1 MDLQV
6 FKKTLSSLFSQ
17 IKKIPSLVQEFLKS
31 CIKFYRDRK
40 DKSLQKEPGDYLL
53 LKYIFRELFSYFL
66 IAFAFL
72 FVIFFVNNILL
83 IGENLLKK
91 HAPFNDVF
99 MVMLYSIPA
108 VVSQSTPFA
117 TLIGFLMC
125 LGRMMSD
132 NEILIIRAS
141 GFGYKYIF
149 IPVITLGIIIFG
161 VSFFV
166 NDYLQV
172 LSNAKYR
179 QLLAKI
185 SRSTPTIVLE
195 PNSIK
200 QLGQST
206 VVIGDVEGNKVS
218 DVIFFNTNN
227 SGDNSI
233 IIAGESVL
241 KDSKKDGVILQ
252 LDMSDA
258 VMFSYTQEKT
268 DYDVLKSE
276 SIFLNVFDSDFLGT
290 ISHSASTYTYFDLK
304 KQIDKMKADEANDTQ
319 RINIWAME
327 LHKKLAIPFVSV
339 LFAFLAFSIA
349 FLFGKHNGLTMGLF
363 TGVIIC
369 VLYWAMQITGQL
381 LVVHNQANSFWCI
394 WFSDIVIGLAALIL
408 GIILVRK

>member
-1 MDLQV
+1 MDLRA
-6 FKKTLSSLFSQ
+6 FKESVVVKIQSL
-17 IKKIPSLVQEFLKS
+17 IKK
-31 CIKFYRDRK
+31 
-40 DKSLQKEPGDYLL
+40 KSLPKELGNHIL
-53 LKYIFRELFSYFL
+53 LKYIFKELFNYFI
-66 IAFAFL
+66 IAFLFL

-83 IGENLLKK
+83 IGEDLLKK
-91 HAPFNDVF
+91 HAPINDV
-99 MVMLYSIPA
+99 MLVMLYSIPSIVA
-108 VVSQSTPFA
+108 QSTPFA

-149 IPVITLGIIIFG
+149 IPVVTLGILIFV

-172 LSNAKYR
+172 LSNVKYR
-179 QLLAKI
+179 QLLSKI

-200 QLGQST
+200 KLGQST
-206 VVIGDVEGNKVS
+206 VIIGDVEGNNVS
-218 DVIFFNTNN
+218 DVIFFN
-227 SGDNSI
+227 SDNTDSKSI
-233 IIAGESVL
+233 IVAKNSTL
-241 KDSKKDGVILQ
+241 KDSKKDGVVLQ

-258 VMFSYTQEKT
+258 VMLSVKSNKT
-268 DYDVLKSE
+268 DYDVLE
-276 SIFLNVFDSDFLGT
+276 SQSILLNIFDTDFLGRVSQT
-290 ISHSASTYTYFDLK
+290 ASTYTYFDLK
-304 KQIDKMKADEANDTQ
+304 KEINKMKKQNLADDQTVNQ
-319 RINIWAME
+319 WSME
-327 LHKKLAIPFVSV
+327 LYKKISLPFVSV

-381 LVVHNQANSFWCI
+381 LVVHNQYNAFWCI
-394 WFSDIVIGLAALIL
+394 WASDIVIALAALIL
-408 GIILVRK
+408 GVILVKK

>member
-1 MDLQV
+1 MDLRA
-6 FKKTLSSLFSQ
+6 FKESVVLKIQSL
-17 IKKIPSLVQEFLKS
+17 IKK
-31 CIKFYRDRK
+31 
-40 DKSLQKEPGDYLL
+40 KSLPKELGDHIL
-53 LKYIFRELFSYFL
+53 LKYIFKELFNYFI
-66 IAFAFL
+66 IAFLFL

-83 IGENLLKK
+83 IGEDLLKK
-91 HAPFNDVF
+91 HAPINDV
-99 MVMLYSIPA
+99 MLVMLYSIPSIVA
-108 VVSQSTPFA
+108 QSTPFA

-149 IPVITLGIIIFG
+149 IPVVTLGILIFV

-172 LSNAKYR
+172 LSNVKYR
-179 QLLAKI
+179 QLLSKI

-200 QLGQST
+200 KLGQST
-206 VVIGDVEGNKVS
+206 VIIGDVEGNNVS
-218 DVIFFNTNN
+218 DVIFFN
-227 SGDNSI
+227 SDNTDSKSI
-233 IIAGESVL
+233 IVAKNSTL
-241 KDSKKDGVILQ
+241 KDSKKDGVVLQ

-258 VMFSYTQEKT
+258 VMLSVKSNKT
-268 DYDVLKSE
+268 DYDVLE
-276 SIFLNVFDSDFLGT
+276 SQSILLNIFDTDFLGRVSQT
-290 ISHSASTYTYFDLK
+290 ASTYTYFDLK
-304 KQIDKMKADEANDTQ
+304 KEINKMKKQNLADDQTVNQ
-319 RINIWAME
+319 WSME
-327 LHKKLAIPFVSV
+327 LYKKISLPFVSV

-381 LVVHNQANSFWCI
+381 LVVHNQYNAFWCI
-394 WFSDIVIGLAALIL
+394 WASDIVIALAALIL
-408 GIILVRK
+408 GVILVKK

>member
-1 MDLQV
+1 MDLRA
-6 FKKTLSSLFSQ
+6 FKESVVLKIQNL
-17 IKKIPSLVQEFLKS
+17 IKK
-31 CIKFYRDRK
+31 
-40 DKSLQKEPGDYLL
+40 KSLPKELGDHIL
-53 LKYIFRELFSYFL
+53 LKYIFKELFNYFI
-66 IAFAFL
+66 IAFLFL

-83 IGENLLKK
+83 IGEDLLKK
-91 HAPFNDVF
+91 HAPINDV
-99 MVMLYSIPA
+99 MLVMLYSIPSIVA
-108 VVSQSTPFA
+108 QSTPFA

-149 IPVITLGIIIFG
+149 IPVVTLGILIFV

-172 LSNAKYR
+172 LSNVKYR
-179 QLLAKI
+179 QLLSKI

-200 QLGQST
+200 KLGQST
-206 VVIGDVEGNKVS
+206 VIIGDVEGNNVS
-218 DVIFFNTNN
+218 DVIFFN
-227 SGDNSI
+227 SDNIDSKSI
-233 IIAGESVL
+233 IVAKNSTL
-241 KDSKKDGVILQ
+241 KDSKKDGVVLQ

-258 VMFSYTQEKT
+258 VMLSVKSNKT
-268 DYDVLKSE
+268 DYDVLE
-276 SIFLNVFDSDFLGT
+276 SQSILLNIFDTDFLGRVSQT
-290 ISHSASTYTYFDLK
+290 ASTYTYFDLK
-304 KQIDKMKADEANDTQ
+304 KEINKMKKQNLADDQTVNQ
-319 RINIWAME
+319 WSME
-327 LHKKLAIPFVSV
+327 LYKKISLPFVSV

-381 LVVHNQANSFWCI
+381 LVVHNQYNAFWCI
-394 WFSDIVIGLAALIL
+394 WASDIVIALAALIL
-408 GIILVRK
+408 GVILVKK